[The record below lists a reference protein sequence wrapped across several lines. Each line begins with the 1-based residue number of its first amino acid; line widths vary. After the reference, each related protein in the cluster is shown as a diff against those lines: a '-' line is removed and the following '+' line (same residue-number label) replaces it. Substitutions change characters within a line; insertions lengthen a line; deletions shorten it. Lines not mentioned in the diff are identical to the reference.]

1 MTFKRW
7 FKRSVKHSP
16 TGSISAYDV
25 LEAYYQSTGNTCE
38 LEYAMNTL
46 SSSFEMYRD
55 TFTNE
60 TLARA
65 IIIERYDED
74 DTF

>member
-1 MTFKRW
+1 MAFKKW
-7 FKRSVKHSP
+7 FKISVRHSS
-16 TGSISAYDV
+16 TGSISAYDI
-25 LEAYYQSTGNTCE
+25 LEAYYQNTGNTCE
-38 LEYAMNTL
+38 LEDAIHAL